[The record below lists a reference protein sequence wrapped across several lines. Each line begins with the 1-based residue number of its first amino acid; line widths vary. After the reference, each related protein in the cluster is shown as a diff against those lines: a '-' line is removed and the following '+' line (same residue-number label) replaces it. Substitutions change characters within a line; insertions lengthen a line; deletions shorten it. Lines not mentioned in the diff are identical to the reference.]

1 MKAENKCVNVD
12 NVCTFI
18 QYTGDNLLEVLEF
31 TGRHPEFDSWFYS
44 DEEYVKY
51 VKDNGNVFKLFRPHP
66 LGNRYDEVNVG
77 DYIIDILAYKL
88 VVTEQ
93 QFNKRC
99 IVL

>member
-51 VKDNGNVFKLFRPHP
+51 VKDNDRF
-66 LGNRYDEVNVG
+66 
-77 DYIIDILAYKL
+77 
-88 VVTEQ
+88 
-93 QFNKRC
+93 
-99 IVL
+99 

>member
-1 MKAENKCVNVD
+1 M
-12 NVCTFI
+12 
-18 QYTGDNLLEVLEF
+18 EVLEF